1 MKKMII
7 QGGNRLSGEVTIG
20 GAKNST
26 VALIPAA
33 ILADT
38 PVEVDTVPD
47 ILDVHNLMIILESMN
62 VKSEFSHGVL
72 DIDPTQIVEAELPSK
87 AIKSLR
93 ASYYFM
99 GALLGRF
106 HRATLTFPG
115 GDNIGP
121 RPIDQHLKAFKALG
135 ATVSEEK
142 GTVHLDAP
150 NGLHGSRIFLDM
162 VSVGATI
169 NATLAAVRAEG
180 TTIIENAAR
189 EPEII
194 DLATFLN
201 NMGAKIRGAG
211 TDTIRITGVK
221 TLQSMNTHTIIADR
235 IEAGTYLS
243 LAAALGDGVMIHN
256 VIPEHLESFTSK
268 MIEMGVELQIDS
280 DKIYVPKSSHLHPV
294 TVKTMPFPGFATD
307 LQQPL
312 TPLMSLA
319 DCDSTIVDTIY
330 PKRVKHISQLQ
341 KMGMKIEAHDGM
353 IIVKHTEKLHGAEV
367 SAGEIRAGAALTIAG
382 LMADGQT
389 VINNAGNILRG
400 YDRIVWKLN
409 RLHANVSIED
419 DSSVKIGQ
427 KLRTS
432 LNRGILLEL
441 IIYVSGNDSW
451 QKERNK
457 L

>member
-1 MKKMII
+1 MKRMII

-38 PVEVDTVPD
+38 PVEFDTVPD

-62 VKSEFSHGVL
+62 VKSSFTHGFL
-72 DIDPTQIVEAELPSK
+72 EIDPTQIIEAELPSK

-135 ATVSEEK
+135 ASVSENN

-150 NGLHGSRIFLDM
+150 NGLHGTRIFLDM

-169 NATLAAVRAEG
+169 NTILASVRAEG
-180 TTIIENAAR
+180 TTVIENAAK

-201 NMGAKIRGAG
+201 NMGAQIRGAG
-211 TDTIRITGVK
+211 TDTIRITGVD

-235 IEAGTYLS
+235 IESGTYLAM
-243 LAAALGDGVMIHN
+243 AAAVGDGVMVHN

-268 MIEMGVELQIDS
+268 MIEMGVDLQIDS
-280 DKIYVPKSSHLHPV
+280 DKIYVPRVKHLKAIH
-294 TVKTMPFPGFATD
+294 VKTMPFPGFATD

-319 DCDSTIVDTIY
+319 EGDSTFVDTIY
-330 PKRVKHISQLQ
+330 PKRVKHIPELQ

-353 IIVKHTEKLHGAEV
+353 IVIKHTDHLHGAEV
-367 SAGEIRAGAALTIAG
+367 TAGEIRAGASLTIAG
-382 LMADGQT
+382 LMAEGTT

-409 RLHANVSIED
+409 RLGAKVSIED
-419 DSSVKIGQ
+419 DSSVKI
-427 KLRTS
+427 
-432 LNRGILLEL
+432 
-441 IIYVSGNDSW
+441 
-451 QKERNK
+451 
-457 L
+457 

>member
-38 PVEVDTVPD
+38 PVQFDTVPD

-62 VKSEFSHGVL
+62 VKSSFKHGVL
-72 DIDPTQIVEAELPSK
+72 NIDPTQIMEAELPSK

-106 HRATLTFPG
+106 HRATVTFPG

-135 ATVSEEK
+135 ANVSESG
-142 GTVHLDAP
+142 GTVKMDAP
-150 NGLHGSRIFLDM
+150 NGLHGTRIFMDM

-169 NATLAAVRAEG
+169 NAVLAAVRAQG

-189 EPEII
+189 EPEIV

-201 NMGAKIRGAG
+201 NMGAKIRGVG
-211 TDTIRITGVK
+211 TDTIRITGVD

-235 IEAGTYLS
+235 IETGTYLS
-243 LAAALGDGVMIHN
+243 LAAAMGDGVMLNN
-256 VIPEHLESFTSK
+256 VIPEHLEAYTSK
-268 MIEMGVELQIDS
+268 LIDMGVDLQIDS
-280 DKIYVPKSSHLHPV
+280 DKIYVPKTDHLKPIS
-294 TVKTMPFPGFATD
+294 VKTMPYPGFATD

-312 TPLMSLA
+312 TPLLSKA
-319 DCDSTIVDTIY
+319 AGESTIVDTIY
-330 PKRVKHISQLQ
+330 PKRVKHIPELQ
-341 KMGMKIEAHDGM
+341 KMGMDIEAQDGR
-353 IIVKHTEKLHGAEV
+353 IVVRHAEKLHGADV
-367 SAGEIRAGAALTIAG
+367 KAGEIRAGASLMIAG
-382 LMADGQT
+382 LMADGET
-389 VINNAGNILRG
+389 VIHDADHILRG
-400 YDRIVWKLN
+400 YDRVVWKLN
-409 RLHANVSIED
+409 RLNANVRIE
-419 DSSVKIGQ
+419 
-427 KLRTS
+427 
-432 LNRGILLEL
+432 E
-441 IIYVSGNDSW
+441 
-451 QKERNK
+451 E
-457 L
+457 

>member
-1 MKKMII
+1 MKRMII

-38 PVEVDTVPD
+38 PVEFDTVPD

-62 VKSEFSHGVL
+62 VKSSFTHGFL
-72 DIDPTQIVEAELPSK
+72 EIDPTQIIEAELPSK

-135 ATVSEEK
+135 ASVSENN

-150 NGLHGSRIFLDM
+150 NGLHGTRIFLDM

-169 NATLAAVRAEG
+169 NTILASVRAEG
-180 TTIIENAAR
+180 TTVIENAAK

-201 NMGAKIRGAG
+201 NMGAQIRGAG
-211 TDTIRITGVK
+211 TDTIRITGVD

-235 IEAGTYLS
+235 IESGTYLAM
-243 LAAALGDGVMIHN
+243 AAAVGDGVMVHN

-268 MIEMGVELQIDS
+268 MIEMGVDLQIDS
-280 DKIYVPKSSHLHPV
+280 DKIYVPRVKHLKAIH
-294 TVKTMPFPGFATD
+294 VKTMPFPGFATD

-319 DCDSTIVDTIY
+319 EGDSTVVDTIY
-330 PKRVKHISQLQ
+330 PKRVKHIPELQ

-353 IIVKHTEKLHGAEV
+353 IVIKHTDHLHGAEV
-367 SAGEIRAGAALTIAG
+367 TAGEIRAGASLTIAG
-382 LMADGQT
+382 LMAEGTT

-409 RLHANVSIED
+409 RLGAKVSI
-419 DSSVKIGQ
+419 GG
-427 KLRTS
+427 L
-432 LNRGILLEL
+432 
-441 IIYVSGNDSW
+441 
-451 QKERNK
+451 
-457 L
+457 

>member
-38 PVEVDTVPD
+38 PVQFDTVPD

-62 VKSEFSHGVL
+62 VKSAFSHGVL
-72 DIDPTQIVEAELPSK
+72 DVDPTQIMEAELPSK

-121 RPIDQHLKAFKALG
+121 RPIDQHLKAFEALG
-135 ATVSEEK
+135 ATVHEDGS
-142 GTVHLDAP
+142 TVHLDAP
-150 NGLHGSRIFLDM
+150 NGLHGNRIFMDM

-169 NATLAAVRAEG
+169 NAILAAVRADG
-180 TTIIENAAR
+180 VTVIENAAR
-189 EPEII
+189 EPEIV

-201 NMGAKIRGAG
+201 NMGAKIRGVG
-211 TDTIRITGVK
+211 TDVIRITGVK

-235 IEAGTYLS
+235 IETGTYLS
-243 LAAALGDGVMIHN
+243 LAAALGDGVMLNN
-256 VIPEHLESFTSK
+256 VIPEHLEAFTSK
-268 MIEMGVELQIDS
+268 LMEMGVDLQIDS
-280 DKIYVPKSSHLHPV
+280 DKIYVPPV
-294 TVKTMPFPGFATD
+294 TDLKPIHVKTMPYPGFATD

-312 TPLMSLA
+312 TPLMALA
-319 DCDSTIVDTIY
+319 AGQSVVVDTIY
-330 PKRVKHISQLQ
+330 PKRLKHIPELQ
-341 KMGMKIEAHDGM
+341 KMGMQIEGEDGR
-353 IIVKHTEKLHGAEV
+353 ILINHTDQATLRGADVE
-367 SAGEIRAGAALTIAG
+367 AGEIRAGASLVITG
-382 LMADGQT
+382 LMAQGQT
-389 VINNAGNILRG
+389 VIHKADNILRG
-400 YDRIVWKLN
+400 YDRIIWKLN
-409 RLHANVSIED
+409 RLNADVKIED
-419 DSSVKIGQ
+419 
-427 KLRTS
+427 
-432 LNRGILLEL
+432 E
-441 IIYVSGNDSW
+441 
-451 QKERNK
+451 
-457 L
+457 

>member
-1 MKKMII
+1 MKKLII
-7 QGGNRLSGEVTIG
+7 QGGNRIAGEVTIG

-38 PVEVDTVPD
+38 PVQFDTVPD

-62 VKSEFSHGVL
+62 VESNFTHGVL

-135 ATVSEEK
+135 ANVSEHA

-150 NGLHGSRIFLDM
+150 NGLHGARIFMDM

-169 NATLAAVRAEG
+169 NAILAAVRAEG

-201 NMGAKIRGAG
+201 NMGAKIRGVG
-211 TDTIRITGVK
+211 TDVVRITGVD

-235 IEAGTYLS
+235 IETGTYLS
-243 LAAALGDGVMIHN
+243 LAAALGDGVMLKN
-256 VIPEHLESFTSK
+256 VIPEHLEAYTSK
-268 MIEMGVELQIDS
+268 LMEMGVHLEIDS
-280 DKIYVPKSSHLHPV
+280 DKIYVPASGHLNPIH
-294 TVKTMPFPGFATD
+294 VKTMPYPGFATD

-319 DCDSTIVDTIY
+319 DGESTVVDTIY
-330 PKRVKHISQLQ
+330 PKRVKHIPELQ
-341 KMGMKIEAHDGM
+341 KMGMKISAADGK
-353 IIVKHTEKLHGAEV
+353 ITIKHTAELHGADVE
-367 SAGEIRAGAALTIAG
+367 AGEIRAGASLVIAG
-382 LMADGQT
+382 LMANGTT
-389 VINNAGNILRG
+389 VIHKADNILRG
-400 YDRIVWKLN
+400 YDRIVWKMN
-409 RLHANVSIED
+409 RLNGDVTIAD
-419 DSSVKIGQ
+419 D
-427 KLRTS
+427 
-432 LNRGILLEL
+432 
-441 IIYVSGNDSW
+441 D
-451 QKERNK
+451 
-457 L
+457 

>member
-1 MKKMII
+1 MKKLII
-7 QGGNRLSGEVTIG
+7 QGGNRIAGEVTIG

-38 PVEVDTVPD
+38 PVQFDTVPD

-62 VKSEFSHGVL
+62 VKSNFTHGVL

-135 ATVSEEK
+135 ANVSENA

-150 NGLHGSRIFLDM
+150 NGLHGTRIFMDM

-169 NATLAAVRAEG
+169 NAILAAVRAEG

-201 NMGAKIRGAG
+201 NMGAKIRGVG
-211 TDTIRITGVK
+211 TDVVRITGVD

-235 IEAGTYLS
+235 IETGTYLS
-243 LAAALGDGVMIHN
+243 LAAALGDGVMLKN
-256 VIPEHLESFTSK
+256 VIPEHLEAYTSK
-268 MIEMGVELQIDS
+268 LMEMGVDLQIDS
-280 DKIYVPKSSHLHPV
+280 DKIYVPATDHLNPV
-294 TVKTMPFPGFATD
+294 HVKTMPYPGFATD

-319 DCDSTIVDTIY
+319 DGESTVVDTIY
-330 PKRVKHISQLQ
+330 PKRVKHIPELQ
-341 KMGMKIEAHDGM
+341 KMGMKISAGYGQITID
-353 IIVKHTEKLHGAEV
+353 HTEELHGADVE
-367 SAGEIRAGAALTIAG
+367 AGEIRAGAALVIAG
-382 LMADGQT
+382 LMAKGTT
-389 VINNAGNILRG
+389 VIHKADNILRG

-409 RLHANVSIED
+409 RLNGDVTIED
-419 DSSVKIGQ
+419 D
-427 KLRTS
+427 
-432 LNRGILLEL
+432 
-441 IIYVSGNDSW
+441 D
-451 QKERNK
+451 
-457 L
+457 

>member
-38 PVEVDTVPD
+38 PVEFDTVPD

-135 ATVSEEK
+135 ATVIEEK

-169 NATLAAVRAEG
+169 NAILAAVRAEG

-319 DCDSTIVDTIY
+319 DGDSTIVDTIY

-432 LNRGILLEL
+432 LNRGILLKL

>member
-1 MKKMII
+1 MKRMII

-38 PVEVDTVPD
+38 PVQFDTVPD
-47 ILDVHNLMIILESMN
+47 ILDVHNLMIILKSMN
-62 VKSEFSHGVL
+62 VKSKFSHGVL

-135 ATVSEEK
+135 ATVSEDN
-142 GTVHLDAP
+142 GTVHLEAP
-150 NGLHGSRIFLDM
+150 DGLHGARIFMDM

-169 NATLAAVRAEG
+169 NAILAAVRAKG
-180 TTIIENAAR
+180 TTVIENAAR

-201 NMGAKIRGAG
+201 NMGAKIRGVG
-211 TDTIRITGVK
+211 TDTIRITGVD

-243 LAAALGDGVMIHN
+243 LAAALGDGIMIHN

-268 MIEMGVELQIDS
+268 MIEMGVKLQIDS
-280 DKIYVPKSSHLHPV
+280 DRIYVPKSGPLKPIH
-294 TVKTMPFPGFATD
+294 VKTMPFPGFATD

-319 DCDSTIVDTIY
+319 DGDSTIVDTIY
-330 PKRVKHISQLQ
+330 PKRVKHIPELQ
-341 KMGMKIEAHDGM
+341 KMGMRIEAHDGT
-353 IIVKHTEKLHGAEV
+353 IIVKHTAHLHGANV
-367 SAGEIRAGAALTIAG
+367 SAGEIRAGASLTIAG
-382 LMADGQT
+382 LMADGTT

-409 RLHANVSIED
+409 RLHANVAIED
-419 DSSVKIGQ
+419 DSSVKI
-427 KLRTS
+427 
-432 LNRGILLEL
+432 
-441 IIYVSGNDSW
+441 D
-451 QKERNK
+451 
-457 L
+457 

>member
-38 PVEVDTVPD
+38 PVQFDTVPD

-62 VKSEFSHGVL
+62 VKSSFKHGVL
-72 DIDPTQIVEAELPSK
+72 NIDPTQIMEAELPSK

-106 HRATLTFPG
+106 HRATVTFPG

-135 ATVSEEK
+135 ANVSESG
-142 GTVHLDAP
+142 GTVKMDAP
-150 NGLHGSRIFLDM
+150 NGLHGTRIFMDM

-169 NATLAAVRAEG
+169 NAVLAAVRAQG

-189 EPEII
+189 EPEIV

-201 NMGAKIRGAG
+201 NMGAKIRGVG
-211 TDTIRITGVK
+211 TDTIRITGVD

-235 IEAGTYLS
+235 IETGTYLS
-243 LAAALGDGVMIHN
+243 LAAAMGDGVMLNN
-256 VIPEHLESFTSK
+256 VIPEHLEAYTSK
-268 MIEMGVELQIDS
+268 LIDMGVDLQIDS
-280 DKIYVPKSSHLHPV
+280 DKIYVPKTDHLKPIS
-294 TVKTMPFPGFATD
+294 VKTMPYPGFATD

-312 TPLMSLA
+312 TPLLSKA
-319 DCDSTIVDTIY
+319 AGESTIVDTIY
-330 PKRVKHISQLQ
+330 PKRVKHIPELQ
-341 KMGMKIEAHDGM
+341 KMGMDIEAQDGR
-353 IIVKHTEKLHGAEV
+353 IVVRHTEKLHGADV
-367 SAGEIRAGAALTIAG
+367 KAGEIRAGASLMIAG
-382 LMADGQT
+382 LMADGET
-389 VINNAGNILRG
+389 VIHDADHILRG
-400 YDRIVWKLN
+400 YDRLN
-409 RLHANVSIED
+409 ANVRIE
-419 DSSVKIGQ
+419 
-427 KLRTS
+427 
-432 LNRGILLEL
+432 E
-441 IIYVSGNDSW
+441 
-451 QKERNK
+451 E
-457 L
+457 

>member
-38 PVEVDTVPD
+38 PVEFDTVPD

-319 DCDSTIVDTIY
+319 DGDSTIVDTIY

-382 LMADGQT
+382 LMVDGQT

-432 LNRGILLEL
+432 LNRGILLKL

>member
-38 PVEVDTVPD
+38 PVQFDTVPD

-62 VKSEFSHGVL
+62 VKSSFKHGVL
-72 DIDPTQIVEAELPSK
+72 NIDPTQIMEAELPSK

-106 HRATLTFPG
+106 HRATVTFPG

-135 ATVSEEK
+135 ANVSESG
-142 GTVHLDAP
+142 GTVKMDAP
-150 NGLHGSRIFLDM
+150 NGLHGTRIFMDM

-169 NATLAAVRAEG
+169 NAVLAAVRAQG
-180 TTIIENAAR
+180 TTIIENAAC
-189 EPEII
+189 EPEIV

-201 NMGAKIRGAG
+201 NMGAKIRGVG
-211 TDTIRITGVK
+211 TDTIRITGVD

-235 IEAGTYLS
+235 IETGTYLS
-243 LAAALGDGVMIHN
+243 LAAAMGDGVMLNN
-256 VIPEHLESFTSK
+256 VIPEHLEAYTSK
-268 MIEMGVELQIDS
+268 LIDMGVDLQIDS
-280 DKIYVPKSSHLHPV
+280 DKIYVPKTDHLKPIS
-294 TVKTMPFPGFATD
+294 VKTMPYPGFATD

-312 TPLMSLA
+312 TPLLSKA
-319 DCDSTIVDTIY
+319 AGESTIVDTIY
-330 PKRVKHISQLQ
+330 PKRVKHIPELQ
-341 KMGMKIEAHDGM
+341 KMGMDIEAQDGR
-353 IIVKHTEKLHGAEV
+353 IVVRHTEKLHGADV
-367 SAGEIRAGAALTIAG
+367 KAGEIRAGASLMIAG
-382 LMADGQT
+382 LMADGET
-389 VINNAGNILRG
+389 VIHDADHILRG
-400 YDRIVWKLN
+400 YDRVVWKLN
-409 RLHANVSIED
+409 RLNANVRIE
-419 DSSVKIGQ
+419 
-427 KLRTS
+427 
-432 LNRGILLEL
+432 E
-441 IIYVSGNDSW
+441 
-451 QKERNK
+451 E
-457 L
+457 

>member
-38 PVEVDTVPD
+38 PVQFDTVPD

-62 VKSEFSHGVL
+62 VKSSFKHGVL
-72 DIDPTQIVEAELPSK
+72 NIDPTQIMEAELPSK

-106 HRATLTFPG
+106 HRATVTFPG

-135 ATVSEEK
+135 ANVSESG
-142 GTVHLDAP
+142 GTVKMDAP
-150 NGLHGSRIFLDM
+150 NGLHGTRIFMDM

-169 NATLAAVRAEG
+169 NAVLAAVRAQG

-189 EPEII
+189 EPEIV

-201 NMGAKIRGAG
+201 NMGAKIRGVG
-211 TDTIRITGVK
+211 TDTIRITGVD

-235 IEAGTYLS
+235 IETGTYLS
-243 LAAALGDGVMIHN
+243 LAAAMGDGVMLNN
-256 VIPEHLESFTSK
+256 VIPEHLEAYTSK
-268 MIEMGVELQIDS
+268 LIDMGVDLQIDS
-280 DKIYVPKSSHLHPV
+280 DKIYVPQTDHLKPIS
-294 TVKTMPFPGFATD
+294 VKTMPYPGFATD

-312 TPLMSLA
+312 TPLLSKA
-319 DCDSTIVDTIY
+319 AGESTIVDTIY
-330 PKRVKHISQLQ
+330 PKRVKHIPELQ
-341 KMGMKIEAHDGM
+341 KMGMDIEVQDGR
-353 IIVKHTEKLHGAEV
+353 IVVRHTEKLHGADV
-367 SAGEIRAGAALTIAG
+367 KAGEIRAGASLMIAG
-382 LMADGQT
+382 LMADGET
-389 VINNAGNILRG
+389 VIHDADHILRG
-400 YDRIVWKLN
+400 YDRVVWKLN
-409 RLHANVSIED
+409 RLNANVRIE
-419 DSSVKIGQ
+419 
-427 KLRTS
+427 
-432 LNRGILLEL
+432 E
-441 IIYVSGNDSW
+441 
-451 QKERNK
+451 E
-457 L
+457 

>member
-38 PVEVDTVPD
+38 PVQFDTVPD

-62 VKSEFSHGVL
+62 VKSSFKHGVL
-72 DIDPTQIVEAELPSK
+72 NIDPTQIMEAELPSK

-106 HRATLTFPG
+106 HRATVTFPG

-135 ATVSEEK
+135 ANVSESG
-142 GTVHLDAP
+142 GTVKMDAP
-150 NGLHGSRIFLDM
+150 NGLHGTRIFMDM

-169 NATLAAVRAEG
+169 NAVLAAVRAQG

-189 EPEII
+189 EPEIV

-201 NMGAKIRGAG
+201 NMGAKIRGVG
-211 TDTIRITGVK
+211 TDTIRITGVD

-235 IEAGTYLS
+235 IETGTYLS
-243 LAAALGDGVMIHN
+243 LAAAMGDGVMLNN
-256 VIPEHLESFTSK
+256 VIPEHLEAYTSK
-268 MIEMGVELQIDS
+268 LIDMGVDLQIDS
-280 DKIYVPKSSHLHPV
+280 DKIYVPQTDHLKPIS
-294 TVKTMPFPGFATD
+294 VKTMPYPGFATD

-312 TPLMSLA
+312 TPLLSKA
-319 DCDSTIVDTIY
+319 AGESTIVDTIY
-330 PKRVKHISQLQ
+330 PKRVKHIPELQ
-341 KMGMKIEAHDGM
+341 KMGMDIEAQDGR
-353 IIVKHTEKLHGAEV
+353 IVVRHTEKLHGADV
-367 SAGEIRAGAALTIAG
+367 KAGEIRAGASLMIAG
-382 LMADGQT
+382 LMADGET
-389 VINNAGNILRG
+389 VIHDADHILRG
-400 YDRIVWKLN
+400 YDRVVWKLN
-409 RLHANVSIED
+409 RLNANVRIE
-419 DSSVKIGQ
+419 
-427 KLRTS
+427 
-432 LNRGILLEL
+432 E
-441 IIYVSGNDSW
+441 
-451 QKERNK
+451 E
-457 L
+457 

>member
-38 PVEVDTVPD
+38 PVQFDTVPD

-62 VKSEFSHGVL
+62 VKSAFSHGVL
-72 DIDPTQIVEAELPSK
+72 DVDPTQIMEAELPSK

-121 RPIDQHLKAFKALG
+121 RPIDQHLKAFEALG
-135 ATVSEEK
+135 ATVHEDGS
-142 GTVHLDAP
+142 TVHLDAP
-150 NGLHGSRIFLDM
+150 NGLHGNRIFMDM

-169 NATLAAVRAEG
+169 NAILAAVRADG
-180 TTIIENAAR
+180 VTVIENAAR
-189 EPEII
+189 EPEIV

-201 NMGAKIRGAG
+201 NMGAKIRGVG
-211 TDTIRITGVK
+211 TDVIRITGVK

-235 IEAGTYLS
+235 IETGTYLS
-243 LAAALGDGVMIHN
+243 LAAALGDGVMLNN
-256 VIPEHLESFTSK
+256 VIPEHLEAFTSK
-268 MIEMGVELQIDS
+268 LMEMGVDLQIDS
-280 DKIYVPKSSHLHPV
+280 DKIYVPPV
-294 TVKTMPFPGFATD
+294 TDLKPIHVKTMPYPGFATD

-312 TPLMSLA
+312 TPLMALA
-319 DCDSTIVDTIY
+319 AGQSVVVDTIY
-330 PKRVKHISQLQ
+330 PKRLKHIPELQ
-341 KMGMKIEAHDGM
+341 KMGMQIEGGDGR
-353 IIVKHTEKLHGAEV
+353 ILINHTDQTTLRGADVE
-367 SAGEIRAGAALTIAG
+367 AGEIRAGASLVITG
-382 LMADGQT
+382 LMAQGQT
-389 VINNAGNILRG
+389 VIHKADNILRG
-400 YDRIVWKLN
+400 YDRIIWKLN
-409 RLHANVSIED
+409 RLNADVKIED
-419 DSSVKIGQ
+419 
-427 KLRTS
+427 
-432 LNRGILLEL
+432 E
-441 IIYVSGNDSW
+441 
-451 QKERNK
+451 
-457 L
+457 